1 MSPPYQTRRAA
12 GERPAGRGGAARRHR
27 RGAEWSPAPAGR
39 APARWWRPSRGRP
52 APAQPGPSAPVTIR
66 LSYPDDA
73 GELARLA
80 ALDESPLPA
89 GRMLV
94 AEVEGRARAALPL
107 SGGPAIAD
115 PFYPSAGLVS
125 LLELRA
131 AQLVADDAGAS
142 GQPLPADGGCP
153 PMRAAAAGLSR

>member
-1 MSPPYQTRRAA
+1 MFPSYLNALAARELVAERERAA
-12 GERPAGRGGAARRHR
+12 RRNGRGG
-27 RGAEWSPAPAGR
+27 EWSPAPGGR
-39 APARWWRPSRGRP
+39 APARWWRPWRGRP
-52 APAQPGPSAPVTIR
+52 APAQPIPSASVTIR
-66 LSYPDDA
+66 LSHPGDA

-94 AEVEGRARAALPL
+94 AEVDGRARAALPL

-131 AQLVADDAGAS
+131 AQLAADDAGAS
-142 GQPLPADGGCP
+142 GQALPAGGGCS
-153 PMRAAAAGLSR
+153 PMRAAAGLGR